1 MTNKGLSWVNE
12 PQWITP
18 GTHEFDNIETY
29 INLGEIGLFLE
40 DNADHGLDH
49 HKAVN

>member
-29 INLGEIGLFLE
+29 INLEEIGLFLRRQCRSWFRPSQSS
-40 DNADHGLDH
+40 
-49 HKAVN
+49 